1 MKKIISIT
9 ILILLLSIPAS
20 AETNFCHDKKA
31 WNDWNKMVE
40 KFPDDI
46 PLQIL
51 HALRIGLCDKIE
63 QNSISFEEATD
74 LFNDMFDTV
83 INKRGEKDDGKKQ
96 KDS

>member
-1 MKKIISIT
+1 
-9 ILILLLSIPAS
+9 
-20 AETNFCHDKKA
+20 
-31 WNDWNKMVE
+31 MVE